1 MAIDRRH
8 FIGASAATGASGA
21 FSATDALAAP
31 TPTAPSNT
39 VPVSGLGVEAIHL
52 GVRFNGTEDQTETLQ
67 RAIDRTAGA
76 RLPLILAPGIYR
88 ARGLVLPTGTR
99 LVGVPGATRFVA
111 TDNAPIIVARGA
123 GHILLSGIIFD
134 GSGKALPENS
144 GLVQLANG
152 HGIAIRDCEVLGAGR
167 NGIVFEGIEGE
178 ITNTTIT
185 GALGAAIH
193 ALDSRGLVI
202 ARNTIRSASNNGIQV
217 WRSTAGDDGTQVLD
231 NRIEDIAAQSGGSGQ
246 NGNAINV
253 FRAHNVTVRGNRV
266 RNAAFSA
273 VRGNAASNIQITNN
287 TCISLGEVAIYAE
300 FGFEGAVIANNT
312 IDGAAIGVAVTNFN
326 QGGRLAVV
334 QGNLIRNLVPKRPA
348 GTDPN
353 DGNGIGIGVEA
364 DTAGTGNIIENA
376 PVAGISVGWGQY
388 LRDVSVT
395 GNVVRGAGV
404 GIAVSV
410 TPGAGSAVI
419 ADNLI
424 SGTRSGAIVGM
435 DQRRAMTGDLA
446 REGAARYAQL
456 AINGNRVR

>member
-8 FIGASAATGASGA
+8 FIGATAATGATSA
-21 FSATDALAAP
+21 FSATDAIATPAP
-31 TPTAPSNT
+31 ATANT

-52 GVRFNGTEDQTETLQ
+52 GVRFNGSEDQTEALQ
-67 RAIDRTAGA
+67 RAIDRTARA
-76 RLPLILAPGIYR
+76 RLPLILAPGVYR
-88 ARGLVLPTGTR
+88 ARGLVLPTGAR
-99 LVGVPGATRFVA
+99 LVGVPGATRIVA

-123 GHILLSGIIFD
+123 DYILLSGIIFD
-134 GSGKALPENS
+134 GSGKGLPENS
-144 GLVQLANG
+144 GLIQIANG
-152 HGIAIRDCEVLGAGR
+152 RAIAIRDCEVLGAGR
-167 NGIVFEGIEGE
+167 NGIVFEGVEGE
-178 ITNTTIT
+178 ITTTTIS
-185 GALGAAIH
+185 GVLAAAIH

-202 ARNTIRSASNNGIQV
+202 ARNTIRSAANNGIQV
-217 WRSTAGDDGTQVLD
+217 WRSTADDDGTHVLD
-231 NRIEDIAAQSGGSGQ
+231 NRIEDIAARSGGSGQ

-253 FRAHNVTVRGNRV
+253 YRAHNVTVRGNRI

-287 TCISLGEVAIYAE
+287 TCTNLGEVAIYAE

-334 QGNLIRNLVPKRPA
+334 QGNLIRNLVSKRPA

-364 DTAGTGNIIENA
+364 DTAVTGNIIENA

-424 SGTRSGAIVGM
+424 SGTKSGAIVGM
-435 DQRRAMTGDLA
+435 DQRRAITGDLA
-446 REGAARYAQL
+446 QDGAARYAQL

>member
-1 MAIDRRH
+1 MSIDRRH
-8 FIGASAATGASGA
+8 FIGATAATGA
-21 FSATDALAAP
+21 FTATEAVAAP
-31 TPTAPSNT
+31 ATSNT
-39 VPVSGLGVEAIHL
+39 VPVSGLGVDAIHL
-52 GVRFNGTEDQTETLQ
+52 GVRFNGTEDQTEALQ

-76 RLPLILAPGIYR
+76 RLPLILAPGVYR
-88 ARGLVLPTGTR
+88 ARGLVLPTGAR
-99 LVGVPGATRFVA
+99 LVGVPGATRIVA
-111 TDNAPIIVARGA
+111 TDNAPIIVTRGA
-123 GHILLSGIIFD
+123 DHILLSGITFD
-134 GSGKALPENS
+134 GSGKTLSDNN
-144 GLVQLANG
+144 GLIQLAMG
-152 HGIAIRDCEVLGAGR
+152 RGIAIRDCEILGAGR
-167 NGIVFEGIEGE
+167 NGIVLEGIEGE
-178 ITNTTIT
+178 IVNTTIN
-185 GALGAAIH
+185 GALGTAIH
-193 ALDSRGLVI
+193 ALDSRGLTI
-202 ARNTIRSASNNGIQV
+202 ARNTIRNAFNNGIQV
-217 WRSTAGDDGTQVLD
+217 WRSQPGDDGTQILD
-231 NRIEDIAAQSGGSGQ
+231 NRIEDTAAQSGGSGQ

-253 FRAHNVTVRGNRV
+253 FRAHNVTVRGNRI

-287 TCISLGEVAIYAE
+287 TCTGLGEVAIYAE

-312 IDGAAIGVAVTNFN
+312 IDGAAIGIAVTNFN

-334 QGNLIRNLVPKRPA
+334 QGNLIRNLVARRPA

-364 DTAGTGNIIENA
+364 DTAVTGNIIENA

-424 SGTRSGAIVGM
+424 AAVKSGAIVGM

-446 REGAARYAQL
+446 RDGAAKYAQL

>member
-1 MAIDRRH
+1 MSIDRRH
-8 FIGASAATGASGA
+8 FIGATAATGA
-21 FSATDALAAP
+21 FTATETVAAP
-31 TPTAPSNT
+31 AASST
-39 VPVSGLGVEAIHL
+39 VPVSGLGVDAIHL
-52 GVRFNGTEDQTETLQ
+52 GVRFNGSEDNTEALQ

-76 RLPLILAPGIYR
+76 RLPLILAPGVYR
-88 ARGLVLPTGTR
+88 ARGLVLPTGAR
-99 LVGVPGATRFVA
+99 LIGVPGATRIVA

-123 GHILLSGIIFD
+123 DHILLSGIIFD
-134 GSGKALPENS
+134 GSGKSLS
-144 GLVQLANG
+144 GNGGLIQLAAG
-152 HGIAIRDCEVLGAGR
+152 RGIAIRDCEVVASGR
-167 NGIVFEGIEGE
+167 NGIVLESVEGE
-178 ITNTTIT
+178 ITTTTIT

-202 ARNTIRSASNNGIQV
+202 ARNTIRDAANNGIQV
-217 WRSTAGDDGTQVLD
+217 WRSAAGDDGTQMRD
-231 NRIEDIAAQSGGSGQ
+231 NRIEDTAAQSGGSGQ

-253 FRAHNVTVRGNRV
+253 FRAHNVTVRGNRI
-266 RNAAFSA
+266 RKAAFSA

-287 TCISLGEVAIYAE
+287 TCTGLGEVAIYAE

-334 QGNLIRNLVPKRPA
+334 SGNLIRNLVPKRPA

-353 DGNGIGIGVEA
+353 DGNGIGIGIEA
-364 DTAGTGNIIENA
+364 DAAVTGNVIENA

-424 SGTRSGAIVGM
+424 AAVKNGAIVGM
-435 DQRRAMTGDLA
+435 DQRKAMTGDLA
-446 REGAARYAQL
+446 RDGAARYAQL